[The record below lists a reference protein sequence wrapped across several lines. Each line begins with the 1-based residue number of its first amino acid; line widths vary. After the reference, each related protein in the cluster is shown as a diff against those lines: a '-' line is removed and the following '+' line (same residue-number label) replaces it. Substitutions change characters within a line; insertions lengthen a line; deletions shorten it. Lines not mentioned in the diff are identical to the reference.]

1 MKIQPLK
8 FLLVTAVVLVAGP
21 IVARAGYNPSDIISD
36 RLYYNAGSMSPSGV
50 QKFLEGYDSY
60 LARYYVGQ
68 RSASQ
73 IIYEA
78 CRSYGLSPKVML
90 VMLQKE
96 QSLVE
101 NKNPSETALRCA
113 TGYGSCAA
121 KYLGFETQVDSAA
134 WSLGVGYDA
143 KKGQYNYE
151 VGRTTVTQDGVPVTP
166 ANRATAN
173 LFIYNPV
180 AGTKS
185 HNGNYL
191 FWSLWWNRYFGTSFP
206 TGTLVQAKGQPGVYL
221 IDREG
226 RKHGFWGSSAFNLT
240 FQPKQIVSVDP
251 SDLLGLSDG
260 DPIKL
265 RDGAVFRAPNG
276 AVFISQ
282 DNEKWGV
289 PDRETLK
296 RLGYHT
302 SDAVPVNQT
311 EVDLLPKGP
320 LFDKDNLTRP
330 NGTFIKIAEN
340 AAVYL
345 LDQGKKRPF
354 WDKQILNFNYNDH
367 DKVVNI
373 SREEMERYPVGP
385 AVKFR
390 DGALLKGPSGGVYVI
405 ADGKKCGIAS
415 REVFDG
421 LGYKMSNVI
430 TVRQAILDL
439 HPNGATIKDY

>member
-1 MKIQPLK
+1 MKILK
-8 FLLVTAVVLVAGP
+8 LLLVAAMVFAAGP
-21 IVARAGYNPSDIISD
+21 AIARAAYNPSNIISD
-36 RLYYNAGSMSPSGV
+36 RLYYNSGSMAQSDI
-50 QKFLEGYDSY
+50 QKFLEGYGSY
-60 LARYYVGQ
+60 LSRYYVGA
-68 RSASQ
+68 RSAAQ

-101 NKNPSETALRCA
+101 SKNPSETALRCA
-113 TGYGSCAA
+113 TGYGSCAS

-143 KKGQYNYE
+143 NKSRYNYE
-151 VGRTTVTQDGVPVTP
+151 VGKTTVTQDGVAVTP

-180 AGTKS
+180 AGTES

-191 FWSLWWNRYFGTSFP
+191 FWTLWWNRYFGASFP
-206 TGTLVQAKGQPGVYL
+206 TGTLIQAQGQPGVYL
-221 IDREG
+221 VDKEG

-251 SDLLGLSDG
+251 SDVLALSDG
-260 DPIKL
+260 APIKL
-265 RDGAVFRAPNG
+265 RDGVVFRAPNG

-282 DNEKWGV
+282 NEEKWGV

-296 RLGYHT
+296 RLGYNT
-302 SDAVPVNQT
+302 TDAVPVNQT

-330 NGTFIKIAEN
+330 DGTFIKIAEN
-340 AAVYL
+340 PAVYL

-354 WDKQILNFNYNDH
+354 WDKQILNFNYNGNY
-367 DKVVNI
+367 KVVEI
-373 SREEMERYPVGP
+373 SQEEMNRYPTGP

-390 DGALLKGPSGGVYVI
+390 DGALLKGPSGGIFVI
-405 ADGKKCGIAS
+405 ADGKKCGLAS
-415 REVFDG
+415 REIFDG

-430 TVRQAILDL
+430 TVRQAVLDL
-439 HPNGATIKDY
+439 HPGGATINNY